1 MDIKKIIREILEV
14 VIPALLLFL
23 VLRAFVVEA
32 RYVPSPSMRP
42 TIIEWDRFLVEKVSY
57 RFRQPQRGD
66 IIVFHPTEKAKLL
79 ANEEQ
84 IHRDQRPIVLNDFIK
99 RIIGLPGETVEI
111 TEGKVLINGA
121 PLTEEYISPERRPI
135 YEYGP
140 VTIGE
145 GEYLVLGDNRNQ
157 SWDSHY
163 WGFVPRKKIVGRA
176 FWRFWPFN
184 RMGKIR

>member
-14 VIPALLLFL
+14 VLPALLLFL

-84 IHRDQRPIVLNDFIK
+84 IHRDQRQK
-99 RIIGLPGETVEI
+99 YQE
-111 TEGKVLINGA
+111 K
-121 PLTEEYISPERRPI
+121 
-135 YEYGP
+135 
-140 VTIGE
+140 
-145 GEYLVLGDNRNQ
+145 Q
-157 SWDSHY
+157 
-163 WGFVPRKKIVGRA
+163 
-176 FWRFWPFN
+176 
-184 RMGKIR
+184 